1 MFKANIY
8 YDGVYAKTVYGNEY
22 AETGKSADN
31 LVKIANEET
40 EFKPL
45 YERGSVFEVSDFAI
59 FKDFCTEHNLK
70 PFRPESL
77 EAFRKSELW
86 RYIR

>member
-8 YDGVYAKTVYGNEY
+8 YDAVYAKTVYEKTY
-22 AETGKSADN
+22 
-31 LVKIANEET
+31 EET
-40 EFKPL
+40 EQLANKVVKLANKYTEFKQL
-45 YERGSVFEVSDFAI
+45 YNRGDVFEVNDFTV
-59 FKDFCTEHNLK
+59 FKDFCIEHNLK

-86 RYIR
+86 RYVR